1 MIYLIIKRLKIKNTE
16 QEESFLISYG
26 TFFDE
31 FKNEGASSWLFY
43 VLFVARRVIFAA
55 SVILITSPVLQLA
68 LAITMCVSVI
78 NIQVSIY
85 LIATNC
91 FIDPIMQ
98 LYIILNEF
106 LTAIFYFIILLP
118 FVSNVSFTS
127 LQLASM
133 SIQLILVAIILNTI
147 LNSIVA
153 IASVIRWYRKRKSA
167 KVLPG
172 NDFMTTTETNLKNN
186 HLKTMDI

>member
-1 MIYLIIKRLKIKNTE
+1 M
-16 QEESFLISYG
+16 
-26 TFFDE
+26 
-31 FKNEGASSWLFY
+31 
-43 VLFVARRVIFAA
+43 LFVARRVIFAA

-147 LNSIVA
+147 LNTIVA